1 MKSNI
6 EPLCK
11 SNGWILEQKN
21 NYRKC
26 YKAAKFSLSDARME
40 YSVVE
45 LRKTYYK
52 AVGLV
57 TLLMS
62 FLTTVTSNVN
72 PSIINGIISINFK
85 NYNIVTTM
93 VLVGAMIT
101 LYLITWWFDN
111 KLKKH
116 KPYYLVPYFFL
127 SLAALLLTIGIE
139 TSNALVAILIFIFSL
154 LSFLLPIAY
163 FVYHKIIDYN
173 ARLIVLDEI
182 IEALKIN
189 SQ

>member
-11 SNGWILEQKN
+11 SNGWILERKN

-26 YKAAKFSLSDARME
+26 YKAVKFSLSAARME

-45 LRKTYYK
+45 LRKNYFK
-52 AVGLV
+52 AGGLF
-57 TLLMS
+57 TILMA

-72 PSIINGIISINFK
+72 PSITNGVIDINFH
-85 NYNIVTTM
+85 NYITVTTI
-93 VLVGAMIT
+93 VLVGAMII
-101 LYLITWWFDN
+101 LYLITTWFDY
-111 KLKKH
+111 KLRKH

-127 SLAALLLTIGIE
+127 SIVALLLTIGIE

-154 LSFLLPIAY
+154 LAFLLPIAY
-163 FVYHKIIDYN
+163 FIYHKIIDYD

-182 IEALKIN
+182 INELKIN
-189 SQ
+189 S

>member
-1 MKSNI
+1 MKSNCK
-6 EPLCK
+6 PLCK

-26 YKAAKFSLSDARME
+26 YKAANFSLSDAKME

-45 LRKTYYK
+45 LRKNYYK
-52 AVGLV
+52 AGGLV
-57 TLLMS
+57 TILIS
-62 FLTTVTSNVN
+62 FLSTVTSNVN
-72 PSIINGIISINFK
+72 PSIINGIISINFE
-85 NYNIVTTM
+85 NYNTLTTLL
-93 VLVGAMIT
+93 LVGAMGI
-101 LYLITWWFDN
+101 LYLITWWFDY

-127 SLAALLLTIGIE
+127 SIVALLLTIGIE

-163 FVYHKIIDYN
+163 FTYHKIIDYD

-182 IEALKIN
+182 IEALENK
-189 SQ
+189 

>member
-1 MKSNI
+1 MKSNFK
-6 EPLCK
+6 PLCK

-26 YKAAKFSLSDARME
+26 YKATKFSLSDAKME

-45 LRKTYYK
+45 LRKNYYK
-52 AVGLV
+52 AGGLV
-57 TLLMS
+57 TILMS
-62 FLTTVTSNVN
+62 FLSTVTSNVN
-72 PSIINGIISINFK
+72 PSIINGIISINLEK
-85 NYNIVTTM
+85 YKIVTTL
-93 VLVGAMIT
+93 VLVGAMII
-101 LYLITWWFDN
+101 LYLITWWFDY

-127 SLAALLLTIGIE
+127 SLVVLLLTIGTE

-163 FVYHKIIDYN
+163 FVYHKIIDYGC
-173 ARLIVLDEI
+173 RLIVLDEL
-182 IEALKIN
+182 IEALENK
-189 SQ
+189 

>member
-1 MKSNI
+1 MKGNI

-45 LRKTYYK
+45 LRKNYYK
-52 AVGLV
+52 AGGLL
-57 TLLMS
+57 TILMA

-72 PSIINGIISINFK
+72 PSITNGVIGINFY
-85 NYNIVTTM
+85 NYITVTTI
-93 VLVGAMIT
+93 VLVGAMII
-101 LYLITWWFDN
+101 LYSITMWFDY
-111 KLKKH
+111 KLRKH

-127 SLAALLLTIGIE
+127 SVVVLLLTIGIE
-139 TSNALVAILIFIFSL
+139 TSNALVTILIFIFSL
-154 LSFLLPIAY
+154 LPFLLPIAY
-163 FVYHKIIDYN
+163 FIYHKIIDYD

-182 IEALKIN
+182 IEALENK
-189 SQ
+189 